1 MVTSSSVGCYE
12 QKGLHFM
19 PPGICLLQKEV
30 CNFCKTKKHFF
41 LLDGQKLK
49 RRGEEYQLGNVCCD
63 FHISMTIFQKTNH
76 REHSRVWGCVS
87 NSALWVLPSCPF
99 FSGTRQAK
107 GYIFTHV
114 SLVWEGFISWGR
126 YVGTNRS
133 YVSVSETHPSCFT
146 SKCGELL
153 KTSLSQSADGHFKAA
168 AGEHSQGHRYL
179 SREQAQHSVDVFNC
193 YQSHLDRSSGIKMY
207 CCNFK

>member
-1 MVTSSSVGCYE
+1 MNK
-12 QKGLHFM
+12 KGYIL
-19 PPGICLLQKEV
+19 CLLASA
-30 CNFCKTKKHFF
+30 FCRKKYAISAKPRNIFF
-41 LLDGQKLK
+41 SSMDKSL
-49 RRGEEYQLGNVCCD
+49 RGGEKSTSWEMFVVT
-63 FHISMTIFQKTNH
+63 FIFPWLFSKKKTNH

-99 FSGTRQAK
+99 FPGTRQAK

-133 YVSVSETHPSCFT
+133 YVSVSETHPSCLT

-207 CCNFK
+207 CCNLK